1 MQDSGNKES
10 MIVVQ
15 QVLPGSTAAQCQ
27 QLCAGDQILA
37 IDEQLLDGADYL
49 M

>member
-1 MQDSGNKES
+1 

-15 QVLPGSTAAQCQ
+15 QVLPGSTAAQCH
-27 QLCAGDQILA
+27 QLRPGDQILA